1 MQVSPSNEEC
11 FSQSRAKFQPES
23 PASLCVKP
31 APEQV
36 AYSAAT
42 SFKSVAIL
50 RLPFRRRGFR
60 GGNNFAGKN
69 SLSLSP
75 SLLCA
80 LSLSSF
86 FYFAIENHIIISLL
100 I

>member
-1 MQVSPSNEEC
+1 MQVSLANGEC

-23 PASLCVKP
+23 PESLCVKP

-50 RLPFRRRGFR
+50 RLPSQRRGFQ
-60 GGNNFAGKN
+60 GGNNFTEKN
-69 SLSLSP
+69 SFSATFSLSLS
-75 SLLCA
+75 L
-80 LSLSSF
+80 SF
-86 FYFAIENHIIISLL
+86 FLCFAIENHIIIS
-100 I
+100 